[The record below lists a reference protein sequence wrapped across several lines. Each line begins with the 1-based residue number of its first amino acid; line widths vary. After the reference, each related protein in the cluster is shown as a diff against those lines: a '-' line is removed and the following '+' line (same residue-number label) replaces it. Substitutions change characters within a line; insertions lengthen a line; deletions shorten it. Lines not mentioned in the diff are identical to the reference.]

1 MEPSHL
7 EAYPLA
13 RPCCQESKEA
23 LTAPTQ
29 WRHTSIKGDLGDR
42 VENTKKSSVSSFPK
56 KNQLWVTCLSLLS
69 CLIVVYT
76 SAFVVIDAVMNSRDP
91 NWRTYTSVPGGEEEE
106 NSPYGYVFAGTS
118 PVSRMD
124 NREFTVYLAI
134 VLAVTINLTGLGLE
148 LLVWV
153 SFLQNGWSAEFEH
166 LWKFGQFS
174 FPLLVTA
181 SVGMSFQQDY
191 MAMILFVPGVW
202 KFGCPETLMYMH
214 SALYNNKHSFRTER
228 VVNFLNGCGTAVHHS
243 GSALFISV
251 FLAGVRKPSPAEI
264 GPVLIAVMQHWFV
277 LLRYVNKKLYMAIE
291 LVLEV
296 WFEWS
301 IFSNFHE
308 NATNHWLFALG
319 SSVLIAAHWMYLLA
333 AFLELIRGGTVEDET
348 SENPITSND
357 EDCGD
362 SLSLPVG
369 GSQS

>member
-1 MEPSHL
+1 
-7 EAYPLA
+7 
-13 RPCCQESKEA
+13 
-23 LTAPTQ
+23 
-29 WRHTSIKGDLGDR
+29 
-42 VENTKKSSVSSFPK
+42 
-56 KNQLWVTCLSLLS
+56 
-69 CLIVVYT
+69 
-76 SAFVVIDAVMNSRDP
+76 
-91 NWRTYTSVPGGEEEE
+91 
-106 NSPYGYVFAGTS
+106 
-118 PVSRMD
+118 
-124 NREFTVYLAI
+124 
-134 VLAVTINLTGLGLE
+134 
-148 LLVWV
+148 
-153 SFLQNGWSAEFEH
+153 
-166 LWKFGQFS
+166 
-174 FPLLVTA
+174 
-181 SVGMSFQQDY
+181 MSFQQDY

-202 KFGCPETLMYMH
+202 KFGCPETLMYMY
-214 SALYNNKHSFRTER
+214 SALYSNNKHSFRTER

-243 GSALFISV
+243 GSSLFISV

-333 AFLELIRGGTVEDET
+333 AFLELIGGGTVEDET